1 MYLCERA
8 CACVHFTEISIEKS
22 DNLSLH
28 QDIYTQRNMKK
39 DYNQLVI
46 CVAYSS
52 YVAICKIKERNEGS
66 FLSEIH
72 FHLIYSGQ
80 SLK

>member
-1 MYLCERA
+1 MR
-8 CACVHFTEISIEKS
+8 FTEVDIEKS

-28 QDIYTQRNMKK
+28 HDIYTHNNIKK
-39 DYNQLVI
+39 DYNQLVL

-52 YVAICKIKERNEGS
+52 YIAICKIKERNEGS
-66 FLSEIH
+66 FLFEIH